1 MRYPRAWSAAIR
13 RNRVAGRG
21 GPTRAWLLRSFL
33 GGRLRLG
40 GGRLRRRLRPGGG
53 AGGGRRAEP
62 GPAPVEPLRERRPE
76 ILPADLELVPR
87 PPRDLDDAH
96 IVGRTG
102 VAARVRLGFA
112 ELSQPRRHRA
122 AAYAG
127 RAASATTPAF
137 RPTVSVGRRDAPA

>member
-1 MRYPRAWSAAIR
+1 MRYLRAWSAAIR

-40 GGRLRRRLRPGGG
+40 GGRLGRRLS
-53 AGGGRRAEP
+53 AGGGLLVELRL
-62 GPAPVEPLRERRPE
+62 APVEPLRERRPE

-127 RAASATTPAF
+127 RGASATTPAF
-137 RPTVSVGRRDAPA
+137 RATVSVGRRDAPAP